1 MRIDNKGYV
10 HKEGLVYKNQFHVI
24 FCPKYRRPVLTNGID
39 VRLKEILTEE
49 AENMNVTIKAME
61 VMPDHVHLFLEFDP
75 RMMLHKVIK
84 QLKGTSS
91 RILRQEYPELVRKLP
106 SMWTRSYFSC
116 SVGHVSEETIAQ
128 YIEYQKGR

>member
-1 MRIDNKGYV
+1 MRIDNKGYT
-10 HKEGLVYKNQFHVI
+10 HKEGLVYKNQFHII

-39 VRLKEILTEE
+39 ARLKEILTEE
-49 AENMNVTIKAME
+49 AERMNVTIKAME

-75 RMMLHKVIK
+75 RLMLHKVIK

-116 SVGHVSEETIAQ
+116 SVGHVSEDTIAQ

>member
-1 MRIDNKGYV
+1 M
-10 HKEGLVYKNQFHVI
+10 
-24 FCPKYRRPVLTNGID
+24 TNGID
-39 VRLKEILTEE
+39 ARLKEILTEE
-49 AENMNVTIKAME
+49 AERMNVTIKAME

-75 RMMLHKVIK
+75 RLMLHKVIK

-116 SVGHVSEETIAQ
+116 SAGHVSEDTIAQ

>member
-49 AENMNVTIKAME
+49 AENMNVTIKEME

-91 RILRQEYPELVRKLP
+91 RILRHEYPELVRKLP

>member
-49 AENMNVTIKAME
+49 AESMNVTIKAME

-75 RMMLHKVIK
+75 RLMLHKVIK

-106 SMWTRSYFSC
+106 SMWTRSYFSW

>member
-84 QLKGTSS
+84 QLKGSSS